1 MFTDSLVNRPN
12 TVLEQQRVFQSSH
25 SPVYLRTPRARLYLG
40 THPLGSLSNHQRHRV
55 HMDLLVTGI
64 YFSIYAV
71 GMAGTAYGIYSLAFS
86 KPMKKD

>member
-25 SPVYLRTPRARLYLG
+25 SPVYLRTPRARLYLAS
-40 THPLGSLSNHQRHRV
+40 TPSAWPV
-55 HMDLLVTGI
+55 P
-64 YFSIYAV
+64 
-71 GMAGTAYGIYSLAFS
+71 AYGIYSLAFS